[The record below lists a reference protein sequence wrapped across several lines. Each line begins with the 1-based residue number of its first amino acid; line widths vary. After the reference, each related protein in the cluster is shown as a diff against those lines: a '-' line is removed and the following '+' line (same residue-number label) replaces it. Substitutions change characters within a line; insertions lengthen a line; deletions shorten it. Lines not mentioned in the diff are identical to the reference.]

1 MRQETATGDI
11 LATGIHLTLEG
22 VGIQELY
29 VTHGPSNGLVS
40 GDEKFHS
47 KSSGADK
54 GESGP
59 EIGVLEEVVPELFRL
74 LERGE
79 MVDIDHYQPRGGDES
94 VALTTGKTPWGV
106 TNGSCRCLSWRYSA
120 TLPSRMKARNSLV
133 TVSRDLSSVIYRYT
147 SRSVQFPVGSVLVMG
162 GRK

>member
-1 MRQETATGDI
+1 VRQETAAGDI

-40 GDEKFHS
+40 GYEKFHS

-94 VALTTGKTPWGV
+94 VALTTGKNAVG
-106 TNGSCRCLSWRYSA
+106 RYERQ
-120 TLPSRMKARNSLV
+120 LPLLELAV
-133 TVSRDLSSVIYRYT
+133 FRYPA
-147 SRSVQFPVGSVLVMG
+147 FPDEGA
-162 GRK
+162 

>member
-1 MRQETATGDI
+1 MRQETAAGDI

-54 GESGP
+54 GEAGP

-94 VALTTGKTPWGV
+94 VALTTGKNAVG
-106 TNGSCRCLSWRYSA
+106 RYERQLSLFELAVFRYPA
-120 TLPSRMKARNSLV
+120 
-133 TVSRDLSSVIYRYT
+133 
-147 SRSVQFPVGSVLVMG
+147 FPDEGA
-162 GRK
+162 

>member
-1 MRQETATGDI
+1 MRQETAAGDI

-40 GDEKFHS
+40 GYEKFHS
-47 KSSGADK
+47 QSSGADK
-54 GESGP
+54 GEAGP
-59 EIGVLEEVVPELFRL
+59 EIGVLEEVVPELFGL
-74 LERGE
+74 FERGE
-79 MVDIDHYQPRGGDES
+79 MRASLLRRE
-94 VALTTGKTPWGV
+94 KMPWGV

-120 TLPSRMKARNSLV
+120 IRPSRMKARNSLV
-133 TVSRDLSSVIYRYT
+133 TVSRDLSSVIHRYT

>member
-94 VALTTGKTPWGV
+94 VALTTGKNAVG
-106 TNGSCRCLSWRYSA
+106 RYERQLSLFELAVFRYP
-120 TLPSRMKARNSLV
+120 PSRMKARNSLV
-133 TVSRDLSSVIYRYT
+133 TVSRDLSSVIHRYT

>member
-79 MVDIDHYQPRGGDES
+79 MSIS
-94 VALTTGKTPWGV
+94 TTTNPEAEMRASLLRREKTPWGV

-133 TVSRDLSSVIYRYT
+133 TVSRDLSSVIHRYT

>member
-1 MRQETATGDI
+1 MRQETAAGDI
-11 LATGIHLTLEG
+11 LATGIHLTFEG

-40 GDEKFHS
+40 GYEKFHS

-54 GESGP
+54 GEAGP

-94 VALTTGKTPWGV
+94 VALTTGKNAVG
-106 TNGSCRCLSWRYSA
+106 RDKRQLS
-120 TLPSRMKARNSLV
+120 PSRMKARNSLV
-133 TVSRDLSSVIYRYT
+133 TVSRDLSSVIHRYT

>member
-40 GDEKFHS
+40 GYEKFHS
-47 KSSGADK
+47 ESSGADK

-94 VALTTGKTPWGV
+94 VALTTGKNA
-106 TNGSCRCLSWRYSA
+106 NGSCRCLSWRYSA
-120 TLPSRMKARNSLV
+120 IRPSRMKARNSLV
-133 TVSRDLSSVIYRYT
+133 TVSRDLSSVIHRYT